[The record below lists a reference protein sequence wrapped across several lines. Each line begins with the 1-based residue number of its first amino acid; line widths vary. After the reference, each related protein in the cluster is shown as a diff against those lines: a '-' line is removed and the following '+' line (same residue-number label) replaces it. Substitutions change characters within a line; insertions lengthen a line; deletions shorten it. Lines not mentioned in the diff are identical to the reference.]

1 MSVAQRR
8 RTRRKTWWDPL
19 LGIVDILRQYH
30 CHLIRVGKSVL
41 KFEGPG
47 SVLGYGDELML
58 VVRIV
63 DSLILRVLYHI
74 LVRTSCKRAPLLCPS
89 GLLWL

>member
-1 MSVAQRR
+1 MR

-19 LGIVDILRQYH
+19 SGTVNILQH
-30 CHLIRVGKSVL
+30 HDCSLIRFGKQIL

-47 SVLGYGDELML
+47 SVFGYVDELVL

-63 DSLILRVLYHI
+63 GSLILVVLYHI
-74 LVRTSCKRAPLLCPS
+74 LVRTSRKQVSLHYPA
-89 GLLWL
+89 GLLLL